1 MNIETNNEEKCDI
14 ACEALRFVDDPEIGL
29 NIVDLGLVY
38 RLEFGENDERK
49 VACTMTFTT
58 EFCPMGE
65 SIQANTTEA
74 LKMSFPGYEVTVNI
88 TFEPHWSQEMIT
100 EAGRLFLNGY

>member
-1 MNIETNNEEKCDI
+1 MNIKTNNEAKCEIGLD
-14 ACEALRFVDDPEIGL
+14 ALRFVDDPEIGL

-38 RLEFGENDERK
+38 GLEFGENDERK

-65 SIQANTTEA
+65 SIQSNTSEA
-74 LKMSFPGYEVTVNI
+74 LKMAFPGYEVVVNI
-88 TFEPHWSQEMIT
+88 TFDPHWSQDMIS
-100 EAGRLFLNGY
+100 EAGRLFLGG

>member
-1 MNIETNNEEKCDI
+1 MNVKTNNEEKCETGLDV
-14 ACEALRFVDDPEIGL
+14 LRFVDDPEIGL

-38 RLEFGENDERK
+38 GLEFGENDARQ

-65 SIQANTTEA
+65 SIQGNTTEA
-74 LKMSFPGYEVTVNI
+74 LKMAFPGYEVEVNI
-88 TFEPHWSQEMIT
+88 TFDPHWSQEMIT
-100 EAGRLFLNGY
+100 EAGRLFLGG

>member
-88 TFEPHWSQEMIT
+88 TFEPHWSQEKIT

>member
-1 MNIETNNEEKCDI
+1 MNIETNDQEKCDT
-14 ACEALRFVDDPEIGL
+14 ALEALRFVDDPEIGL

-38 RLEFGENDERK
+38 VLEFGENDERK

-65 SIQANTTEA
+65 SIQGNTTEA
-74 LKMSFPGYEVTVNI
+74 LKMAFPGYEVTVNI
-88 TFEPHWSQEMIT
+88 TFDPHWSQEKIS

>member
-1 MNIETNNEEKCDI
+1 MNIETNNEEKCET
-14 ACEALRFVDDPEIGL
+14 ALEALRFVDDPEIGL

-38 RLEFGENDERK
+38 VLEFGENDERK

-65 SIQANTTEA
+65 SIQSNTTEA
-74 LKMSFPGYEVTVNI
+74 LKMAFPGYDVTVLI
-88 TFEPHWSQEMIT
+88 TFEPHWSQEKIT
-100 EAGRLFLNGY
+100 EAGRLFLGG

>member
-1 MNIETNNEEKCDI
+1 MNIQTNNNEKCDT
-14 ACEALRFVDDPEIGL
+14 ALDALRFVDDPEIGL

-38 RLEFGENDERK
+38 VLEFGENDERK

-65 SIQANTTEA
+65 SIQGNTTEA
-74 LKMSFPGYEVTVNI
+74 LKMAFPGYEVAVNI
-88 TFEPHWSQEMIT
+88 TFEPHWSQEMIS